1 MRILHIILKIFIE
14 EKDEKASKRKKG
26 LNICFVL
33 VIAWLLVIYSLKKIG
48 VTLDY
53 SFLGEVSLRLKKGF
67 ILTVEL
73 SLCSMLF
80 SLCIGILSA
89 FAHGS
94 RILPIRYISMGYV
107 KLIRGT
113 PLLAQIYLFFYIIGT
128 AWGIESRFV
137 SGVLIL
143 SVFEGAYISEIIRGS
158 FLSIEQSQ
166 IEAGRAIGL
175 NRAGIL
181 KEIIFPQMLARTLPA
196 LTGQFASIIK
206 DSSLLSVIAVT
217 ELSQTMREISSL
229 NFKMFECYFLLAL
242 LYLALTLPVTIFSE
256 WLERRFG
263 YES

>member
-1 MRILHIILKIFIE
+1 MNFLKLFVE
-14 EKDEKASKRKKG
+14 GPDEKVSLPKKL
-26 LNICFVL
+26 LNILIIVAVL
-33 VIAWLLVIYSLKKIG
+33 IWLVLESLHRID

-53 SFLGEVSLRLKKGF
+53 AFLSEVSYRLKKGF
-67 ILTVEL
+67 ILTLEL
-73 SLCSMLF
+73 SLLSMIM
-80 SLCIGILSA
+80 SLVIGIISA
-89 FAHGS
+89 VGRNS
-94 RILPIRYISMGYV
+94 RILLIRYFFAGYV

-128 AWGIESRFV
+128 AWGIESRFIA
-137 SGVLIL
+137 GVMIL

-158 FLSIEQSQ
+158 YLSMERQQ
-166 IEAGRAIGL
+166 IEVGMAIGL
-175 NRAGIL
+175 SKGGIL

-229 NFKMFECYFLLAL
+229 NFKLFECYFLLAA
-242 LYLALTLPVTIFSE
+242 LYLLLTLPITWFSE

-263 YES
+263 YEN